1 MVYSPHIFYR
11 PQRSRGKVTFSQAC
25 VNNSVH
31 RGVSAPVHA
40 EIHTAPW
47 TPGQTPLWVDSP
59 SGQTP
64 SGQTPPLG
72 RHPLGRHRIRQTL
85 SCANTLLGRHPSLGR
100 HTPGHTPP
108 TGHTPPN
115 WAHTPP
121 PHSPSPRRPLH
132 RTVRILLE
140 CILVFKNFS

>member
-47 TPGQTPLWVDSP
+47 VPGQTPLWVDSP

-64 SGQTPPLG
+64 SGQTPPPGQTPPGQTPLQADTASG
-72 RHPLGRHRIRQTL
+72 RHFPVQ
-85 SCANTLLGRHPSLGR
+85 APSWAD
-100 HTPGHTPP
+100 TPP
-108 TGHTPPN
+108 WVDTPMGTHPQLGT
-115 WAHTPP
+115 HPPP